1 MYFSIREIQN
11 LLNINRNYVTFG
23 ALVIITINLSS
34 CGLTVKGFASLFDKI
49 VYSDWNIVIIY
60 TEDKMIS
67 LIFSG
72 PDCWRSQSLRKLITQ
87 DALELF
93 SSSLHFLLCAKII
106 LLSIWKG
113 DLREVKN
120 IFYFKVWN
128 KIEIASPWHFRW
140 IGTSSTWGKKGRI
153 SLTLI
158 KN

>member
-1 MYFSIREIQN
+1 M
-11 LLNINRNYVTFG
+11 NINRNYVTFG

-106 LLSIWKG
+106 LLSVCKPYFEYCKQVKITSLLYCCVDFYVQVVNFVLNFFFEVIYSKW
-113 DLREVKN
+113 EVK
-120 IFYFKVWN
+120 
-128 KIEIASPWHFRW
+128 
-140 IGTSSTWGKKGRI
+140 
-153 SLTLI
+153 
-158 KN
+158 